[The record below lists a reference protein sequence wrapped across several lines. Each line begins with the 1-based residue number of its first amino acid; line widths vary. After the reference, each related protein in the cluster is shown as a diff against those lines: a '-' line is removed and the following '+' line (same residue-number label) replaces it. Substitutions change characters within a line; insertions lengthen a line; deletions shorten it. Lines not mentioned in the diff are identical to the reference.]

1 MKTKL
6 NLNGKTVTISS
17 DDLGL
22 QERLAR
28 YALELAAG
36 VRPDAG
42 ADEAVEPAWNI
53 KRFVSRSRK
62 HASQYDLLKALVKK
76 GAVAHKEMVKII
88 VSEKGGKGLAG
99 CRGSMSKN
107 ARASGLPENWWE
119 RAWDYEKGDYV
130 ITLNNEV
137 RAALKTEL
145 ERK

>member
-6 NLNGKTVTISS
+6 NLNGKTVTITS
-17 DDLGL
+17 DDPAL

-36 VRPDAG
+36 GQEEGAG
-42 ADEAVEPAWNI
+42 TGWNI

-76 GAVAHKEMVKII
+76 GALTHKEMVKII
-88 VSEKGGKGLAG
+88 LSEKGGKGLAG

-107 ARASGLPENWWE
+107 ARSSGLPENWWE
-119 RAWDYEKGDYV
+119 RAWDYEKHDYV
-130 ITLNNEV
+130 ITLRKDV
-137 RAALKTEL
+137 RAELKTEL
-145 ERK
+145 ELE